1 MSGRTA
7 KLKGARPKSPGRRA
21 GPAKGASSRPAG
33 PPLVLDVRSREEFV
47 REHAEGALNI
57 PLYDL
62 PFHGRLL
69 EGRELRVYC
78 STGRRGALARSILS
92 GMGLEAKVLDY
103 DSLRRRRGRPILC
116 AVNFLEVL
124 PDGEEEVHEILF
136 RLCKATDAFPGFLGS
151 KVLRVSGVSPLGS
164 LLPERSPDLEFHPRK
179 YILVTYW
186 ESKQAHEAS
195 HHHPE
200 FERAFAELPGHLSRL
215 PYEEFY
221 EILR

>member
-7 KLKGARPKSPGRRA
+7 KLKRTRPKPPKRGA
-21 GPAKGASSRPAG
+21 GPAPGASARPAG

-47 REHAEGALNI
+47 REHAAGALNI

-62 PFHGRLL
+62 PFHHGLL

-78 STGRRGALARSILS
+78 STGRRGALARSILN
-92 GMGLEAKVLDY
+92 GMGLDAKVLDY

-116 AVNFLEVL
+116 AVNFLEVA
-124 PDGEEEVHEILF
+124 PEAEDEVHEILF

-164 LLPERSPDLEFHPRK
+164 LLPDRSPDLAFHPRK

-186 ESKQAHEAS
+186 ESKQAHEDS
-195 HHHPE
+195 HRHPE
-200 FERAFAELPGHLSRL
+200 FARAFAELPRYLSRL